1 MKKKKGCQKTQLIH
15 ATEGRCF
22 PPQVHSDGAEQ
33 RPPPAPEDRWEVWR
47 QRMKLETLSECKSC
61 SGGSIVSL
69 STRGS
74 SVLVRRHTFVVGRA
88 WGTFLSHSK
97 FALLPRRRRTS
108 FLDRPRFS
116 RWVWLLPAWCFSF
129 PELLVRESAAAVGGA
144 VVVGGG
150 NIQIRQQQMPI
161 HKTADTVDISAPAP
175 NVYAAAVACGGAVD
189 TSSPTSTANAA
200 PFSFSLACSFSSPS
214 FSCCYC
220 CCCCCCFCAST
231 NRIEPAQSSTY

>member
-1 MKKKKGCQKTQLIH
+1 MQILQRGIYRVPLNSGVFRSGETPHLRRRSCLGNLFVSFQVRLI
-15 ATEGRCF
+15 TVF
-22 PPQVHSDGAEQ
+22 
-33 RPPPAPEDRWEVWR
+33 
-47 QRMKLETLSECKSC
+47 
-61 SGGSIVSL
+61 
-69 STRGS
+69 
-74 SVLVRRHTFVVGRA
+74 
-88 WGTFLSHSK
+88 
-97 FALLPRRRRTS
+97 LLPRRRRTS

-129 PELLVRESAAAVGGA
+129 PELLVRDSAAAVGEV